1 MYKDV
6 LDAFQEMSS
15 ASNKVYQIGGEIDRL
30 SELSGTLS
38 EKVKEY
44 REVKDYD
51 GANAISVILIDD
63 IKSEIDDLF
72 KQFHEAME
80 IAKQKAKNLKNVCAY
95 HGINIKLSKN
105 DNVINFHKQGEF

>member
-38 EKVKEY
+38 EK
-44 REVKDYD
+44 
-51 GANAISVILIDD
+51 S
-63 IKSEIDDLF
+63 
-72 KQFHEAME
+72 
-80 IAKQKAKNLKNVCAY
+80 
-95 HGINIKLSKN
+95 
-105 DNVINFHKQGEF
+105 

>member
-1 MYKDV
+1 MNIEI
-6 LDAFQEMSS
+6 LNAFEEMSS
-15 ASNKVYQIGGEIDRL
+15 ASNKVYSIGGEIDRL
-30 SELSGTLS
+30 SELSGVLS
-38 EKVKEY
+38 EKVTTYKE
-44 REVKDYD
+44 VGDYD
-51 GANAISVILIDD
+51 GANAISVIMIDD

-80 IAKQKAKNLKNVCAY
+80 IFKQKAKKLKNVCAY

>member
-38 EKVKEY
+38 EKVKAY

-80 IAKQKAKNLKNVCAY
+80 IAKQKAKKLKNVCAFY
-95 HGINIKLSKN
+95 DIDIQLDKGNKI
-105 DNVINFHKQGEF
+105 INFYKETK